1 MKATKKP
8 VTIECF
14 KYDGDLKNS
23 NGEYYVPEWAV
34 EAEKNGTI
42 FFKDQGE
49 MYIKTLEGD
58 HRASVG
64 DYIIRGV
71 NGELYPC
78 KPDIFEKTYDIVDS
92 GNRVREFVET
102 KHDLLTT
109 KYTKVL
115 EESEYQYNA
124 PHTFQ
129 VIKAQ
134 EETSEEHKGE
144 NLVLSEIHFQEGPI
158 KECGVN
164 GVCNED
170 LLVMVIRR
178 LQGFQESKF
187 RCRENAM
194 AITKI
199 EAALLWLRK
208 RTMARENRGVEG
220 THTV

>member
-78 KPDIFEKTYDIVDS
+78 KPDIFEKTYDVVDGDS
-92 GNRVREFVET
+92 SVREFVET
-102 KHDLLTT
+102 KHNLLTT

-124 PHTFQ
+124 PHTFR